1 MNKYG
6 LLGEKLSH
14 SYSKTIHE
22 YFFNENNIDA
32 TYDLLEVSK
41 EEIKCKI
48 DELRKGTYLG
58 LNVTI
63 PYKEEV
69 IQYLDELS
77 YAAQKIG
84 AVNTIYVQDGKV
96 IGDNTDYLGFIDEL
110 GYLDVE
116 VNGKT
121 VYVLGSGGASKG
133 ICYALEQLNAKPLI
147 VSRDKNKGLTYTD
160 LASIEHFDL
169 IVNTTP
175 IGMFPKCEGIIL
187 EKAIVEKADC
197 CVDLICNPKV
207 TKFLE
212 FSKLGYNGIYMLIF
226 QALHAQYM
234 WGNEIEI
241 NVDDLYKLL

>member
-1 MNKYG
+1 MIKYG

-22 YFFNENNIDA
+22 YFFKENNIDA

-41 EEIKCKI
+41 EEIKSKI
-48 DELRKGTYLG
+48 DELKKGTYLG

-77 YAAQKIG
+77 YAAKKIG

-96 IGDNTDYLGFIDEL
+96 IGDKTVYLGFIDEL
-110 GYLDVE
+110 AYLDIE
-116 VNGKT
+116 VNEKG

-133 ICYALEQLNAKPLI
+133 ICYALEQLNAKPVI
-147 VSRDKNKGLTYTD
+147 VSRDNNKGLTYAD
-160 LASIEHFDL
+160 LKSINHFDL

-175 IGMFPKCEGIIL
+175 VGMFPKCDGIIL

-212 FSKLGYNGIYMLIF
+212 YSKLGYNGIYMLIF

-241 NVDDLYKLL
+241 NIDDLYKLL